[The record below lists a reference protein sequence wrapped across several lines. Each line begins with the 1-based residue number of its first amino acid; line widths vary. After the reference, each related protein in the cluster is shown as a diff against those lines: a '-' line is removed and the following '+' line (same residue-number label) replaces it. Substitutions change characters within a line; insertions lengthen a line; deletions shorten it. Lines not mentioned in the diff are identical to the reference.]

1 MLDLHFLIPPF
12 FFLTFSSL
20 SCTAAASKILQRTLK
35 LSACSK
41 EKNDG
46 RRELYVKLERRV
58 AGAADESGERV
69 VSYTLIIF
77 TDREGGLLHFSE
89 DLTNECEV
97 RVECPEKFGR
107 A

>member
-41 EKNDG
+41 EKNG
-46 RRELYVKLERRV
+46 GRELYVKLERRV
-58 AGAADESGERV
+58 AGAADESDERV

-77 TDREGGLLHFSE
+77 TDREGGLLHYSE